1 MFDILD
7 ISASG
12 LVAQRTRV
20 NTIAQ
25 NIANANTTHDAQGRR
40 VPYQRRIVN
49 FAAGRP
55 DDPARPGVRVSGIA
69 KDTAAPRRVYEP
81 GHQDA
86 DAQGYVLYPD
96 IKMEIE
102 FVNAMEAS
110 RAYEANITMMDTAKA
125 MMNSTLRLLA

>member
-1 MFDILD
+1 MLDILD

-40 VPYQRRIVN
+40 VPYQRRVVH
-49 FAAGRP
+49 FAAGQRT
-55 DDPARPGVRVSGIA
+55 DTSRPGVHVSGVRL
-69 KDTAAPRRVYEP
+69 DSTPPRKVYEP
-81 GHQDA
+81 GNPDA
-86 DAQGYVLYPD
+86 GADGNVLYPD

-102 FVNAMEAS
+102 FVNALEAS

-125 MMNSTLRLLA
+125 MINSTLRLLA